1 MATVNEFVTTAQHQ
15 IGYKESYT
23 NVTKY
28 SEDFDTK
35 WWQFFNTKKNG
46 TKTSPGAEWCS
57 IFVHWCA
64 VKTIGKNETLSFFG
78 ENPAKTNAAAGVGY
92 FWDYLKAKGYK
103 SSVAAAKMGD
113 IIFFKNSKGISHVGI
128 VEKVDSKNIIS
139 IEGNK
144 SNMVKRV
151 THAKTSSTIYGIM
164 SPKWSMFDTTSAP
177 VKDNKEQL
185 YINLAKKCIQGMYGV
200 GEVRKKRINSLGYG
214 NIYSKVQNY
223 VNLILAGKV
232 K

>member
-15 IGYKESYT
+15 IGYKEEGT
-23 NVTKY
+23 NITKY
-28 SEDFDTK
+28 AKDFDTIY
-35 WWQFFNTKKNG
+35 WQFFNTKKQ
-46 TKTSPGAEWCS
+46 GAEWCS

-64 VKTIGKNETLSFFG
+64 VKTIGKNNTLSFFG
-78 ENPAKTNAAAGVGY
+78 ETPKTNAAADVGY

-103 SSVAAAKMGD
+103 SSVSAAKMGD

-164 SPKWSMFDTTSAP
+164 SPKWSKFDTTYDP
-177 VKDNKEQL
+177 VTDKKKDL
-185 YINLAKKCIQGMYGV
+185 YISLAKKCIQGMYGV
-200 GEVRKKRINSLGYG
+200 GEVRKKRINGLGYG